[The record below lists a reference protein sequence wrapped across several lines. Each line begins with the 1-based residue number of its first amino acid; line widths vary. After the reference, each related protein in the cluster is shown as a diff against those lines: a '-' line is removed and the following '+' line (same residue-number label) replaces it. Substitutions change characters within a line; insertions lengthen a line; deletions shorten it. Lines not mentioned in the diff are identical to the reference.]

1 MGYNPCNISLCFPV
15 FKQTL
20 ETSNLEKTLGELR
33 ERLSMAELRV
43 QQLAASQGSQ
53 QDVQQH
59 LQQLT
64 EEKTGLENKLA
75 QVRRGLEIFKLNL
88 IKRRD

>member
-1 MGYNPCNISLCFPV
+1 
-15 FKQTL
+15 
-20 ETSNLEKTLGELR
+20 
-33 ERLSMAELRV
+33 MAELRV

-64 EEKTGLENKLA
+64 EEKAGLENKLA
-75 QVRRGLEIFKLNL
+75 QVSYGVNFITSQML
-88 IKRRD
+88 IINYV